1 MDFVLL
7 DYATL
12 RVIWWLLLGVLL
24 SGYAVMGGFDLGV
37 SALLPFVASDDVQ
50 RRLVINTIGP
60 VWEGSQVWLILGG
73 GAIFAAFPPL
83 YAVSFSGFYLA
94 MFVILFALILR
105 PVGFKF
111 RGKLPDQ
118 RWRDTWDWA
127 LFVGGFIP
135 ALILGVAVG
144 NVLLGVPF
152 HFDDS
157 MRTFYTGNLL
167 GLLSPFA
174 LLAGLLSVA
183 MLLAHGAA
191 MLVLK
196 TDGPVAERAAR
207 LGSIAAWCAVAL
219 FAAGGAWVALGLP
232 GYAVTSVLPTDA
244 QSNPLAKTAALTA
257 MRWLAAQ
264 LPQHAGNLAGAVS
277 GTAGPGDER
286 AAVACAT
293 RRPGLHR
300 LRQRHCR
307 HHLHRGVCAVS
318 VPAALL
324 HRTQR
329 QPDAVGC
336 LQQPAHAVDHAA
348 GHHRVHA
355 DHPGLHRLGL
365 SRAARQGHCRP
376 TVVQSQRLLSRVGAA
391 MRRRRCNLASHFHP
405 LQGAHRCG
413 ISPGFSAPAWL
424 HWPPCSTAC
433 GSKRASRSKVNRRSK
448 KLRQVLADYA
458 LPM

>member
-7 DYATL
+7 DYTTL

-37 SALLPFVASDDVQ
+37 GALLPFVASNDAE
-50 RRLVINTIGP
+50 RRLVINTVGP
-60 VWEGSQVWLILGG
+60 VWEGNQVWLILGG

-94 MFVILFALILR
+94 MFLILFALILR

-111 RGKLPDQ
+111 RGILVSP
-118 RWRDTWDWA
+118 RWRSTWDWA

-135 ALILGVAVG
+135 ALIMGVAVG

-167 GLLSPFA
+167 GLLTPFA

-207 LGSIAAWCAVAL
+207 FGGIAALCALAL

-232 GYAVTSVLPTDA
+232 GYAVTSVLATDA
-244 QSNPLAKTAALTA
+244 ATNPLGKTAALTA
-257 MRWLAAQ
+257 AGGWLHNYSSMPATLMAP
-264 LPQHAGNLAGAVS
+264 LVGLVGLAMSAV
-277 GTAGPGDER
+277 
-286 AAVACAT
+286 C
-293 RRPGLHR
+293 LR
-300 LRQRHCR
+300 LR
-307 HHLHRGVCAVS
+307 RGGLAFIASGSAIVGIVFTVGFALFPFLLPSSSAPSASLTVWDASSSRLTLWIMLLATAVFMPIVLAYTS
-318 VPAALL
+318 WVYRVLKGKV
-324 HRTQR
+324 TD
-329 QPDAVGC
+329 DAV
-336 LQQPAHAVDHAA
+336 
-348 GHHRVHA
+348 
-355 DHPGLHRLGL
+355 
-365 SRAARQGHCRP
+365 
-376 TVVQSQRLLSRVGAA
+376 
-391 MRRRRCNLASHFHP
+391 
-405 LQGAHRCG
+405 
-413 ISPGFSAPAWL
+413 
-424 HWPPCSTAC
+424 TANPN
-433 GSKRASRSKVNRRSK
+433 A
-448 KLRQVLADYA
+448 Y
-458 LPM
+458 